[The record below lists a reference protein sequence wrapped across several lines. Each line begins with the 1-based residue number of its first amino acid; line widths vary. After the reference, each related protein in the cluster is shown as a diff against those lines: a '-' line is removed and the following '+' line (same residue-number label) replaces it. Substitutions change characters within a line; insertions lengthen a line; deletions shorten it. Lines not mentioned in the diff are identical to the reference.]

1 MTIFRGRSE
10 VMTSDRLRR
19 MVISA
24 MFLSIAL
31 VIRTAFPMYIPLFGE
46 SGMRIGVHII
56 FSAIP
61 AILFGPI
68 YGAIVAGLTDF
79 IGFHLRPTGAF
90 IPMLTV
96 TATLVGFVRGAL
108 WMVLRDRSPSLMR
121 GCVGVLSVILI
132 GLGGFNTAALHRDG
146 VNGAFYDVFTLELSV
161 NNQGQTVRYIDHDN
175 IDTGGMSA
183 ISQMAVTRSINAR
196 DPAEVLGEFIM
207 FVTTAVIGSGIFGLL
222 LLLADWVINKFLL
235 KHQMDIQTM
244 PLLLTMMIAAVLL
257 TTLNTF
263 VLQYA
268 LPAWR
273 LLPFTVLWLPR
284 VMQTVASTTLITYF
298 IAMLLGVCKGQPHL
312 REWVR

>member
-1 MTIFRGRSE
+1 
-10 VMTSDRLRR
+10 MTSDRLRR

-56 FSAIP
+56 FSAMP
-61 AILFGPI
+61 AILFGPV

-90 IPMLTV
+90 IPMLTI
-96 TATLVGFVRGAL
+96 TATLAGFVRGGL
-108 WMVLRDRSPSLMR
+108 WTILRDRNVPLMR
-121 GCVGVLSVILI
+121 VCVGVTSALLL
-132 GLGGFNTAALHRDG
+132 GLGAYNTAALHADG
-146 VNGAFYDVFTLELSV
+146 VNGAFYDPFTLEMSV
-161 NNQGQTVRYIDHDN
+161 NDQGQTVRSIDHEN
-175 IDTGGMSA
+175 INTGGMSV
-183 ISQMAVTRSINAR
+183 ISQMDVTRSINAR
-196 DPAEVLGEFIM
+196 DPAELLVEFIM
-207 FVTTAVIGSGIFGLL
+207 FVTTAMIGSGIFGLL
-222 LLLADWVINKFLL
+222 LLLTDWIIGKILL
-235 KHQMDIQTM
+235 KHQMNVQTM

-257 TTLNTF
+257 TTLNTV

-273 LLPFTVLWLPR
+273 LLPFSVLWLPR

-298 IAMLLGVCKGQPHL
+298 IAMLLGVCKSQAHL